1 MAFNINAHVI
11 LQGPKNIKAVTNN
24 IKQQLAGISVPV
36 NLQTG
41 QVSSA
46 SSQITTLN
54 KGMKQLQASAASTSK
69 SLKNVGV
76 ATTATAGGFSKAGAA
91 TGKLSQNLRAAT
103 AFFKLLAPCK
113 CSVEKLHLHSSVL
126 PQQVL

>member
-11 LQGPKNIKAVTNN
+11 LQGPKNIKAVTNS

-46 SSQITTLN
+46 SSQISTLN

-69 SLKNVGV
+69 SLKNVGI
-76 ATTATAGGFSKAGAA
+76 ATTATAG
-91 TGKLSQNLRAAT
+91 R
-103 AFFKLLAPCK
+103 
-113 CSVEKLHLHSSVL
+113 VL
-126 PQQVL
+126 QKPEQQQEG